1 MLEYLETKQGRR
13 IAYYKSE
20 GKSPTVVF
28 LGGFKSDMEGSK
40 ATFLEDWAKSQGQ
53 SYLRFDYSGHGQS
66 SEDFTDG
73 SIGDWAEDSEAVLA
87 ALTDGPLILI
97 GSSMGGW
104 ISLLLARRMPERIVG
119 LLTIAAAPDF
129 TQDSMWPSFS
139 AKQLDELMTKGVTLL
154 PSEYGDPYPITQKLI
169 EDGKNHLVLQS
180 PLSVNFPVRML
191 QGSLDTRVA
200 QETALKLFDHLEAT
214 NLQMN
219 FIKGGDHSLS
229 TSGCLEIIKSV
240 LQDLINAANA

>member
-1 MLEYLETKQGRR
+1 MPEYLETTQGRR

-20 GKSPTVVF
+20 GKLPTVVF
-28 LGGFKSDMEGSK
+28 LGGFKSDMAGSK
-40 ATFLEDWAKSQGQ
+40 ATFLEDWSKSQGQ

-66 SEDFTDG
+66 SENFTDG
-73 SIGDWAEDSEAVLA
+73 CIGDWADDSEAVLA

-104 ISLLLARRMPERIVG
+104 ISLLLARRIPQRIVG

-129 TQDSMWPSFS
+129 TQDRMWPSFS
-139 AKQLDELMTKGVTLL
+139 EKQQDEVMTEGVTLL
-154 PSEYGDPYPITQKLI
+154 PSEYGDPYPITRRLI

-180 PLSVNFPVRML
+180 PLSAEFPVRML
-191 QGSLDTRVA
+191 QGSLDTSVTQA
-200 QETALKLFDHLEAT
+200 TALKLFDHLEAE
-214 NLQMN
+214 NLQLN

-229 TSGCLEIIKSV
+229 TLGCLEIIKSQ
-240 LQDLINAANA
+240 LLDLLNAANA